1 LHFPFV
7 GGGVSLYKSIGDIAP
22 RAYGICMQMLPEW
35 QSSLHLDAMSA
46 GKERKFLF
54 RDEVRVIQMT

>member
-1 LHFPFV
+1 
-7 GGGVSLYKSIGDIAP
+7 
-22 RAYGICMQMLPEW
+22 MQMLPEW

-46 GKERKFLF
+46 GKERKIFF